1 MDDGCGQTGW
11 VDRFLAEERALF
23 AYALVLT
30 GGEADAEDLVQT
42 ALLRLVR
49 RGIAPDRPM
58 AYLMR
63 SIRNTW
69 IDEHRRRR
77 DVTSLADILLEAPET
92 TDTVEERER
101 VRHALDRLSPDELE
115 VVVLHI
121 DGGLSLRD
129 VAAVLDRPVGTVSA
143 TYARARRHVE
153 LQLLREEAVDADATR

>member
-1 MDDGCGQTGW
+1 MDDGLVQDGW
-11 VDRFLAEERALF
+11 VERFLAEERELF

-30 GGEADAEDLVQT
+30 GHEPDAEDLVQT

-49 RGIAPDRPM
+49 RGIAPDRPT

-69 IDEHRRRR
+69 IDQHRRRR
-77 DVTSLADILLEAPET
+77 DVASLGDTLLEAAAAPDQEAR
-92 TDTVEERER
+92 RER
-101 VRHALDRLSPDELE
+101 VRRALDLLSPDELE

-129 VAAVLDRPVGTVSA
+129 IAVVLDRPVGTVSSI
-143 TYARARRHVE
+143 YARARRRVE
-153 LQLLREEAVDADATR
+153 KHLRREEAADAGVRR